1 VGQDCIPEAIEEMKR
16 PNTPWI
22 GSVSHEAGTYGPR
35 LIQLGLSILRGL
47 TVPPYNH
54 VEHKLV
60 TAAMLRDAE
69 AAGVAAGRS

>member
-1 VGQDCIPEAIEEMKR
+1 
-16 PNTPWI
+16 
-22 GSVSHEAGTYGPR
+22 

-47 TVPPYNH
+47 TVPPYNY

>member
-1 VGQDCIPEAIEEMKR
+1 MKR
-16 PNTPWI
+16 SNTPWI

-47 TVPPYNH
+47 TVPPYNY

-60 TAAMLRDAE
+60 TGGMLRESEVPGAR
-69 AAGVAAGRS
+69 AGRH

>member
-1 VGQDCIPEAIEEMKR
+1 MKR
-16 PNTPWI
+16 PDTPWI

-47 TVPPYNH
+47 TVPPYNF

-60 TAAMLRDAE
+60 TAKMVRE
-69 AAGVAAGRS
+69 AGTEVKA